1 MNSTKFFKGGTVMD
15 STNNVCMAVD
25 AEVLVKVFLKL
36 LNNEGLIN
44 NKTYLTAKN
53 ELKKG
58 ENGYVDQQ

>member
-1 MNSTKFFKGGTVMD
+1 MD

-58 ENGYVDQQ
+58 ENGYVD

>member
-1 MNSTKFFKGGTVMD
+1 MD

-25 AEVLVKVFLKL
+25 AVVLVKVFLKI

-44 NKTYLTAKN
+44 NKTYIKAED

-58 ENGYVDQQ
+58 ENGHVNM